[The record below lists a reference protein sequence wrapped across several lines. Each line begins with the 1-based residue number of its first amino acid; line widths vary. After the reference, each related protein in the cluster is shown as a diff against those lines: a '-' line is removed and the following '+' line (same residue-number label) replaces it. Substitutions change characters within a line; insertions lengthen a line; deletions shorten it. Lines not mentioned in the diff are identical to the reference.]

1 MKTAQEFG
9 IQAALEGLDLAALKA
24 RKDGVAADIR
34 MGMDGLLQNNGV
46 DRINGRALVK
56 GPGEV
61 EVDGRILKGEK
72 IILATGSVPTVP
84 DIPGLEDA
92 VLTTDEALNSVK
104 LPKTLLVWG
113 SEPIQVEMAT
123 FFQIFGTKVHLAT
136 ADPRI
141 LSREDSETSQRL
153 AQGLRELGIDIL
165 TRQQLTSVRPVDG
178 TFEALLSGG
187 SEKSIQVD
195 HVLVGSRRPN
205 TAQMGLE
212 QISLHR
218 SEDGGGIQVNE
229 RLETTLS
236 GVYAA
241 GDCTG
246 GWMLSHAASSMAI
259 TAAENAMGQEKRFP
273 FRLIPRGIWSIPE
286 VGAVGLSEEEAED
299 QGYEVETGSFPL
311 AINGLA
317 MAQNEMSG
325 AVKVVF
331 DARYGE
337 ILGVHIVGARATE
350 LIGQAGLCMQLE
362 GSIREMAAGIQLHP
376 TISEAVVDAAREALG
391 WALYLPRP

>member
-1 MKTAQEFG
+1 
-9 IQAALEGLDLAALKA
+9 
-24 RKDGVAADIR
+24 
-34 MGMDGLLQNNGV
+34 
-46 DRINGRALVK
+46 
-56 GPGEV
+56 
-61 EVDGRILKGEK
+61 
-72 IILATGSVPTVP
+72 VPTIP

-92 VLTTDEALNSVK
+92 VMTTDEALNSVK

-113 SEPIQVEMAT
+113 SGPIQVEMAT
-123 FFQIFGTKVHLAT
+123 FFRIFGTKVYLAT
-136 ADPRI
+136 ADSRI
-141 LSREDSETSQRL
+141 LVREDSETSQRL

-165 TRQQLTSVRPVDG
+165 TRHELTSVRPEDD
-178 TFEALLSGG
+178 TFEALLSGRK
-187 SEKSIQVD
+187 EKSIKVD

-212 QISLHR
+212 KAGLHV
-218 SEDGGGIQVNE
+218 SKDGGIQVNE

-236 GVYAA
+236 GIYAA

-286 VGAVGLSEEEAED
+286 VSAVGLSEDEAED

-311 AINGLA
+311 AVNGLA

-337 ILGVHIVGARATE
+337 ILGVHIVGAQATE

-391 WALYLPRP
+391 WALYLPRA